1 MTSHRQLAA
10 ASLASPFTQSEV
22 PKVYD
27 EVRGPDRQATAEL
40 LKTWQASFFPCSS
53 ENDARDHQ
61 YLDVGCGP
69 GNFTRNYLL
78 SLCPPTLKKLVA
90 SDNSE
95 AMLDYARMVH
105 AHPKIDHR
113 LLDIAVD
120 DDVSRFIAEEGRFER
135 VYSFL
140 AFHWIQNRAAAL
152 KNIERLMTPGGE
164 CLVIYN
170 PYPSPALLYRAL
182 LESKSWAKYHDVI
195 WSAMPVFHE
204 HSDAVSL
211 RKNLFDL
218 VKLTGLIPL
227 TCELVAI
234 NVKSASIDDAV
245 RLFTIGTPIYN
256 LLAEEEKAELF
267 KFVKNFMLQGH
278 CSNFST
284 EGTTKQLRFIFHGYK
299 P

>member
-1 MTSHRQLAA
+1 MTSPRQLAA
-10 ASLASPFTQSEV
+10 ASLALPFTQSGV

-40 LKTWQASFFPCSS
+40 PKAWQASFSPCFS

-69 GNFTRNYLL
+69 GNFTRNHLL
-78 SLCPPTLKKLVA
+78 SRCPTTLKRLVA

-95 AMLDYARMVH
+95 AVLGYARTVH

-113 LLDIAVD
+113 LLDIAAD

-140 AFHWIQNRAAAL
+140 AFHWIQKRGAAL

-170 PYPSPALLYRAL
+170 PYPGPAPLYRAL
-182 LESKSWAKYHDVI
+182 LESKSWAKYDDISGTSGHHFHQGGPIFDEFL
-195 WSAMPVFHE
+195 SA
-204 HSDAVSL
+204 
-211 RKNLFDL
+211 R
-218 VKLTGLIPL
+218 
-227 TCELVAI
+227 
-234 NVKSASIDDAV
+234 
-245 RLFTIGTPIYN
+245 
-256 LLAEEEKAELF
+256 
-267 KFVKNFMLQGH
+267 
-278 CSNFST
+278 
-284 EGTTKQLRFIFHGYK
+284 RFRRPPHR
-299 P
+299 